1 MKRALLVLL
10 MFMVLAGAAFAAGG
24 GEEQKAKGK
33 YLIAFSQAT
42 MTHPWRVTMNNDMEL
57 WAKKSGVEF
66 IWLDGNDDPPTQL
79 NGVKNLLT
87 KKPDLLFA
95 SPCKAEPMSPIVQW
109 CKDAK
114 VPLICIDRGLSVEPD
129 GQTYLSFVIAD
140 LAWQHYDT
148 TLILIDKIAKK
159 NGGPKGTIV
168 ELMGSIGSSAAND
181 QHRGLTEALKQN
193 PGIKVVASQAGDYDR
208 NTSLRVVENWLKM
221 YPKGSIDG
229 ISCAND
235 ESALGAI
242 QAVKEAGRTELLGF
256 ITGVN
261 GQREALKAMLD
272 GEMLCTNMNG
282 PYWGEAS
289 FTAAMNYLQKGT
301 KPDKY
306 IMVLMPSYRADLPNE
321 LKRVKEAYDY
331 CVLNNVQYPPISVW
345 VESGKRLGL
354 PIENKIPAVFRQF
367 YGLN

>member
-1 MKRALLVLL
+1 MKRALLILL
-10 MFMVLAGAAFAAGG
+10 MLAVLVGTALAQG
-24 GEEQKAKGK
+24 KAKGK

-57 WAKKSGVEF
+57 WAKKYGVDF

-79 NGVKNLLT
+79 NGVKNLLS

-95 SPCKAEPMSPIVQW
+95 SPSKAEPMTPIVQW
-109 CKDAK
+109 AKDAK

-140 LAWQHYDT
+140 LAWQHYDMT
-148 TLILIDKIAKK
+148 NILIEKIAKK
-159 NGGPKGTIV
+159 KGGPKGNIV

-181 QHRGLTEALKQN
+181 QHRGLLEALKKYPN
-193 PGIKVVASQAGDYDR
+193 IKVVASQAGDYDR
-208 NTSLRVVENWLKM
+208 NTSLRVVENWLKV

-242 QAVKEAGRTELLGF
+242 QAVKEAGRSELLGY

-272 GEMLCTNMNG
+272 GELLATNMNG

-289 FTAAMNYLQKGT
+289 FTAAMNYLEKGI

-367 YGLN
+367 YGLK

>member
-1 MKRALLVLL
+1 MKRLLLV
-10 MFMVLAGAAFAAGG
+10 VLALVPLAGTTTAAP
-24 GEEQKAKGK
+24 KK
-33 YLIAFSQAT
+33 YLIAFSQAV
-42 MTHPWRVTMNNDMEL
+42 MTHPWRVTMNNDMEFY
-57 WAKKSGVEF
+57 AKKYGVDF
-66 IWLDGNDDPPTQL
+66 IWLDGNDDPATQL

-95 SPCKAEPMSPIVQW
+95 SPCKAEPMAPIVQW
-109 CKDAK
+109 AKDAK
-114 VPLICIDRGLSVEPD
+114 VPLITIDRGLPMEPD
-129 GQTYLSFVIAD
+129 GENYLSFVIAD
-140 LAWQHYDT
+140 LAWQQYDMAN
-148 TLILIDKIAKK
+148 ILIDKISKK
-159 NGGPKGTIV
+159 NGKASGGIL

-181 QHRGLTEALKQN
+181 QHRGLQESLKKY
-193 PGIKVVASQAGDYDR
+193 PDIKVVASQAGDYDR

-229 ISCAND
+229 ILCAND

-261 GQREALKAMLD
+261 GQREGLKAMLD
-272 GEMLCTNMNG
+272 GEMLATNMNG

-289 FTAAMNYLQKGT
+289 FKAAMDYLQKGI
-301 KPDKY
+301 KPAKY
-306 IMVLMPSYRADLPNE
+306 IMVLMPSYRADNPNE

-331 CVLNNVQYPPISVW
+331 CVLKNVQYPPINVW

-354 PIENKIPAVFRQF
+354 PITNDIPAVFKQH
-367 YGLN
+367 YGLM